1 MQRIDTST
9 KATDLFG
16 SGKHGFRDG
25 DPVAGTP
32 ATRLNAAWF
41 NALQEEVANVV
52 EGAGIA
58 LDPSSRTQLLAAIGA
73 LIAAAGSAYVQ
84 RAGDTLTGQLSG
96 PGGTYGASP
105 GRGSFNGKGNG
116 NAFIWGHSN
125 SEYVNAIGA
134 LSGGGGPFISFWC
147 SHGEGANEMVRSSGT
162 IAPCR
167 LIISASGDVLLQTA
181 AGGTAGSV
189 IAHGDWTT
197 VGALVP
203 ASNAE
208 VQAGTDTVRAVTPAG
223 LASLTA
229 TATRRGLV
237 ELATSTEAQT
247 GTDTDRAVTPAGL
260 ASLTATDA
268 RRGLVELATNAE
280 VQAGTDTVRAVTPA
294 GLASFARSLSGSGYQ
309 RLPGGLIL
317 QWGQTGATIGA
328 NAQVVV
334 PLPVAFPAA
343 ALQAVSTAVTSSTN
357 GQVSINV
364 SIYDATSI
372 TLHNSGAQAAFG
384 RYFIIGY

>member
-105 GRGSFNGKGNG
+105 GRGAFSAKGNG
-116 NAFIWGHSN
+116 NAIIWGHSN
-125 SEYVNAIGA
+125 PEYVNAIGA

-147 SHGEGANEMVRSSGT
+147 SHGEGLNEMVRSSGT

-167 LIISASGDVLLQTA
+167 LIISASGDVLFQTA
-181 AGGTAGSV
+181 AAGTAGSV
-189 IAHGDWTT
+189 IAPGDWTT
-197 VGALVP
+197 VGVLAA

-208 VQAGTDTVRAVTPAG
+208 VQAGTDTARAVTPAG

-229 TATRRGLV
+229 TATRRGIV
-237 ELATSTEAQT
+237 ELATNAEAQT
-247 GTDTDRAVTPAGL
+247 GTDTERAVTPAGL
-260 ASLTATDA
+260 ASVTATET
-268 RRGLVELATNAE
+268 RSGLVELATAAE
-280 VQAGTDTVRAVTPA
+280 TDTGTDAVRAVTPA
-294 GLASFARSLSGSGYQ
+294 GLGMSARSLTTNGYQ
-309 RLPGGLIL
+309 RLPGGLII
-317 QWGQTGATIGA
+317 QWGNVAGVPGGAQSTIT
-328 NAQVVV
+328 
-334 PLPVAFPAA
+334 LPTTF
-343 ALQAVSTAVTSSTN
+343 SSTMYSGVAIAN
-357 GQVSINV
+357 TTGNTNV
-364 SIYDATSI
+364 TVHTFTPSTFVV
-372 TLHNSGAQAAFG
+372 LHHGSGPTNI
-384 RYFIIGY
+384 YFIAIGR